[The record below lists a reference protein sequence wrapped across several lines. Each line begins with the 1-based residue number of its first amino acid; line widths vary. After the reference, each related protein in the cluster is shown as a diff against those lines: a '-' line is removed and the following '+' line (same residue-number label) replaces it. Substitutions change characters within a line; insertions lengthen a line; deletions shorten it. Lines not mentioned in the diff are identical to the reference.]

1 MQDFYMSF
9 VKVYA
14 LNTHVI
20 LHYISCLVIFVQVF
34 VVRLTHLTMVSLKEL
49 STRLNENKMERVGTN

>member
-20 LHYISCLVIFVQVF
+20 LHYIPCLVIFVQVF